1 MDRHQRINQ
10 LLDELEQ
17 LAHTLKASPEAP
29 ERRELLRD
37 MRVALDEADSLILP
51 KSKSA
56 NA

>member
-1 MDRHQRINQ
+1 VDRHQRINQ

-17 LAHTLKASPEAP
+17 LARTLKTSPEEP
-29 ERRELLRD
+29 KRREMLRD